1 MGSGA
6 WRRRGELKFEPVCRR
21 SADRCS
27 KRAAQSVEKG
37 RWQKGTKSG
46 IHNIRGSLKLREI
59 HRPVYPVLL
68 SYGITMAGGNL
79 VLGLCLGLLV
89 YVLGLILFRLFLSP
103 LARVPGPIIAAATG
117 WYEFYWDCLKQGQY
131 VFRIQEMH
139 KKYGKGLSHILYSLI

>member
-1 MGSGA
+1 
-6 WRRRGELKFEPVCRR
+6 
-21 SADRCS
+21 
-27 KRAAQSVEKG
+27 
-37 RWQKGTKSG
+37 
-46 IHNIRGSLKLREI
+46 
-59 HRPVYPVLL
+59 
-68 SYGITMAGGNL
+68 MAGGNL